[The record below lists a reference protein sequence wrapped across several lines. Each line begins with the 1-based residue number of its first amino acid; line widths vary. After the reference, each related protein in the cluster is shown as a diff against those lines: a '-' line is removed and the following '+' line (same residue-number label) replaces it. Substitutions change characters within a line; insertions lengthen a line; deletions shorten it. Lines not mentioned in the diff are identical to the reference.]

1 MTGFIEDDVLRFEG
15 LSTEDIA
22 KLNERLPDL
31 QNLITVL
38 QTHMPQI
45 NRVIADLGPIA
56 QKIIA
61 KQQELQT

>member
-38 QTHMPQI
+38 QSHMSQI